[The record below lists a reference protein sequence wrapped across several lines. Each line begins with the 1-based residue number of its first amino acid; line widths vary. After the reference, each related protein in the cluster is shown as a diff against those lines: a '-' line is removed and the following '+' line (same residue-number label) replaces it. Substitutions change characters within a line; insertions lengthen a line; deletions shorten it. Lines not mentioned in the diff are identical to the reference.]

1 MMGPLNY
8 CPPHTPGGDLRERGR
23 YWFKAL
29 AVKLHGGARPRQG
42 LCGAGKLE
50 CSAHLARPPAL
61 RPKGRDR
68 LRLFWDPK
76 MVS

>member
-29 AVKLHGGARPRQG
+29 AVKLHGGHVPARGCVG
-42 LCGAGKLE
+42 LGSWSVLLTWLGPLRSAQKAGT
-50 CSAHLARPPAL
+50 
-61 RPKGRDR
+61 G
-68 LRLFWDPK
+68 
-76 MVS
+76 